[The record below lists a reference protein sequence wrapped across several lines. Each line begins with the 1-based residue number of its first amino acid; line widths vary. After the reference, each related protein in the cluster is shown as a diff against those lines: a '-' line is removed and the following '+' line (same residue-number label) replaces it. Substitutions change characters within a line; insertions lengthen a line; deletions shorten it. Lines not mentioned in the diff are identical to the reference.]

1 MLTPIQTK
9 MARAALGWSTAE
21 LARRAGVGISTVSR
35 FETGQVKP
43 VRANIDAMQ
52 RALEAAGIEFVENG
66 AALRTGRTTMMGAVV
81 QRSSA
86 QVAEETRQ
94 QARAEF
100 TEKLQDAIHDKSRV
114 QPKPKHRE

>member
-1 MLTPIQTK
+1 
-9 MARAALGWSTAE
+9 
-21 LARRAGVGISTVSR
+21 
-35 FETGQVKP
+35 VKP

-52 RALEAAGIEFVENG
+52 RALEAAGIAFVENG
-66 AALRTGRTTMMGAVV
+66 AAFRTDRTTSMRAAV

-86 QVAEETRQ
+86 QDADETRQ

-114 QPKPKHRE
+114 QTKPKHRE

>member
-1 MLTPIQTK
+1 MLD
-9 MARAALGWSTAE
+9 WSQGD
-21 LARRAGVGISTVSR
+21 LAREAKVGRQTIVD
-35 FETGQVKP
+35 FERGARQPYGRTL
-43 VRANIDAMQ
+43 ADIQ

-66 AALRTGRTTMMGAVV
+66 AILTATSTTTAAAAV

-86 QVAEETRQ
+86 QIADEARQ

-100 TEKLQDAIHDKSRV
+100 TDKLQDAIHDKNHV